1 MQPRFLSDGR
11 ELRSFGGGSLSR
23 KNNNASLFWWTIA
36 ITFMMGLATFCWF
49 FSIMVFQ
56 HPEKPLNY
64 KVLAKVNKLP
74 VIRKFSIYTV
84 PNGSAKSAK
93 ELLSSYFAYTP
104 DQLEVSNHILKRA
117 YILNYDRQDPPIY
130 LTGSF
135 QVMEVRKLTDED
147 VVTEG
152 WIVRTRSTEIEDV
165 DIEVVMPSLSVAAA
179 PFAEGDVLMLD
190 KRSTFAALVHVERL
204 GDDRFCGT
212 VVPLV
217 YAGFKTDGGEALT
230 MNPPVKL
237 NLDAGWP
244 LTVDPGVFPKVV
256 AEGGRR

>member
-1 MQPRFLSDGR
+1 MQPRFLSGGSER
-11 ELRSFGGGSLSR
+11 RSFGGGSMSR
-23 KNNNASLFWWTIA
+23 KNNNANLFWWTIA

-74 VIRKFSIYTV
+74 IIRKFSVYTV
-84 PNGSAKSAK
+84 PNGSAKNAK
-93 ELLSSYFAYTP
+93 ELLSAYFAYKP
-104 DQLEVSNHILKRA
+104 DQLAVSNDILKRA
-117 YILNYDRQDPPIY
+117 YIRNYDRQDPPVY

-135 QVMEVRKLTDED
+135 QVLEVRKLTEDD
-147 VVTEG
+147 VVTDG
-152 WIVRTRSTEIEDV
+152 WIVRTRSVDIEDV
-165 DIEVVMPSLSVAAA
+165 DVEIVMPSLAVPKS
-179 PFAEGDVLMLD
+179 PFEVGEVLTLD

-204 GDDRFCGT
+204 NEDRFCGT

-217 YAGFKTDGGEALT
+217 YEGFKTENGEALT

-237 NLDAGWP
+237 NLDASWP
-244 LTVDPGVFPKVV
+244 LTGDPGVFPKVV
-256 AEGGRR
+256 SETTRP